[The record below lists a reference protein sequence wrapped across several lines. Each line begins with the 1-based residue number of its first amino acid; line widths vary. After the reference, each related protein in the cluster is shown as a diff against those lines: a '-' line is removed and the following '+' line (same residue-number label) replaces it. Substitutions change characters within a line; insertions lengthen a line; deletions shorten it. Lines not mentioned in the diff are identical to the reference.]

1 MNKVKIDEKEN
12 NKNISTKNNSR
23 SYNSFLNSHDNIFL
37 SNKND
42 SKEMI
47 NENKFINIDSNA
59 NLSKIK
65 KNDLEKINKIIDE
78 LKETKHHVYKDG
90 DGNIIKDIVTHILS
104 KFLSKLYP
112 KCEINY
118 GSISL
123 LISKDYYLKN
133 NISNKSELKIEEN
146 INYFFKSRYEYK
158 YSKILKFNKE
168 FFQNCGKILINIYSK
183 IKLENISKT
192 GGLKLYRNKINEE
205 NLNVLTDYYNYCDEN
220 HLDPAEVEKTL
231 AWKNFEK
238 KYNIPP
244 EFIFL
249 FNIFQEI
256 NILDIDL
263 EFASDIETEEDF
275 SFLLY
280 EAARMMYEIRRFS
293 SKCRYVDIPLFR
305 LSSSVY
311 LTFRCV
317 CPSGISAGRVM
328 LGMLIWL
335 VRLATFIS
343 SASFLASLF
352 WLWVSACPS
361 GRI

>member
-12 NKNISTKNNSR
+12 NKNISTKNISR

-42 SKEMI
+42 NKEMI

-133 NISNKSELKIEEN
+133 NISNLIKH
-146 INYFFKSRYEYK
+146 FFK
-158 YSKILKFNKE
+158 I
-168 FFQNCGKILINIYSK
+168 
-183 IKLENISKT
+183 
-192 GGLKLYRNKINEE
+192 
-205 NLNVLTDYYNYCDEN
+205 
-220 HLDPAEVEKTL
+220 VEK
-231 AWKNFEK
+231 F
-238 KYNIPP
+238 
-244 EFIFL
+244 
-249 FNIFQEI
+249 
-256 NILDIDL
+256 
-263 EFASDIETEEDF
+263 
-275 SFLLY
+275 
-280 EAARMMYEIRRFS
+280 
-293 SKCRYVDIPLFR
+293 
-305 LSSSVY
+305 
-311 LTFRCV
+311 
-317 CPSGISAGRVM
+317 
-328 LGMLIWL
+328 
-335 VRLATFIS
+335 
-343 SASFLASLF
+343 
-352 WLWVSACPS
+352 
-361 GRI
+361 